1 MVAGVAACAVCGA
14 GPILGFLAALGIG
27 AVAGAFVFGLV
38 GLLSVAAIGA
48 FLVLRRRRQQSFCAT
63 PPEGQSDTIGPQ
75 RLPT

>member
-1 MVAGVAACAVCGA
+1 MVAGVAACAICGA

-27 AVAGAFVFGLV
+27 AVAGAFLFGLV

-48 FLVLRRRRQQSFCAT
+48 FLVFRRCRRQSFCAT
-63 PPEGQSDTIGPQ
+63 PPEVQSVTVGPQ